1 MATWDSDF
9 GDQVS
14 TAASGQSHTRS
25 TTRAHT
31 QASAAFNVASH
42 CARRVNTLEHEL
54 TQLART
60 VQQQAATNARL
71 RDQLRHNTKKIEEL
85 LTEVGK
91 VRDSTQTLFVLVQGL
106 NNNFNEIREYL
117 GLEARTACLTLEVSP
132 SRSVT

>member
-1 MATWDSDF
+1 MATWGSDL

-14 TAASGQSHTRS
+14 TAASIQSHTRS

-31 QASAAFNVASH
+31 QASAAFNVASQ

-54 TQLART
+54 TQLAKA
-60 VQQQAATNARL
+60 VQQQVATNARL
-71 RDQLRHNTKKIEEL
+71 RDQIRHNTKKIEEL
-85 LTEVGK
+85 LTEMGK

-117 GLEARTACLTLEVSP
+117 GLEARTACLALEVSP
-132 SRSVT
+132 ARSAT